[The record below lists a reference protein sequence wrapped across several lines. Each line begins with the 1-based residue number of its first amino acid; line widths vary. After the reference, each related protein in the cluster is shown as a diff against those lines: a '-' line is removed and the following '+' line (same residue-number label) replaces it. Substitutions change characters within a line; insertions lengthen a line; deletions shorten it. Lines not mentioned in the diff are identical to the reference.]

1 MSPDEVLTQTPTV
14 LSRYQQEFYFNNG
27 YLIVERALGGATLK
41 NLREAAARSIE
52 ASRQIVQS
60 DTTWDLEPGHNSNE
74 PRLRRLTSPN
84 DYDEDFWHYA
94 SSSFITDLLADLIG
108 PNIKFHHSKLN
119 FKWSGGGEEVRWHQD
134 IGFWPHTNF
143 TPCTVGLYLQDCD
156 DDQGPLGVVAES
168 HRGPL
173 FDQYDEE
180 GNWRGC
186 LSDEDT
192 KRLNPS
198 KIVYLPAPSGSIT
211 IHNCRTVHGS
221 RRNVSESP
229 RPLLLNAYSAA
240 DAMPYTAVPT
250 PSKYYQQ
257 IVRGSGSRWARHEPG
272 LCLMPPDWSGGYR
285 SIFALQQRENLDG

>member
-14 LSRYQQEFYFNNG
+14 LSRDQQEFYFNNG
-27 YLIVERALGGATLK
+27 YLIVEQALGTDTLE
-41 NLREAAARSIE
+41 NLRDAAARSIE

-84 DYDEDFWHYA
+84 DYDEDFWRYA

-156 DDQGPLGVVAES
+156 DDQGP
-168 HRGPL
+168 
-173 FDQYDEE
+173 
-180 GNWRGC
+180 
-186 LSDEDT
+186 
-192 KRLNPS
+192 
-198 KIVYLPAPSGSIT
+198 
-211 IHNCRTVHGS
+211 
-221 RRNVSESP
+221 P
-229 RPLLLNAYSAA
+229 RA
-240 DAMPYTAVPT
+240 T
-250 PSKYYQQ
+250 
-257 IVRGSGSRWARHEPG
+257 
-272 LCLMPPDWSGGYR
+272 
-285 SIFALQQRENLDG
+285 

>member
-1 MSPDEVLTQTPTV
+1 MSLVFHSVMIVLTAISLPFMMRDPV
-14 LSRYQQEFYFNNG
+14 DLPPILSVD
-27 YLIVERALGGATLK
+27 LI
-41 NLREAAARSIE
+41 
-52 ASRQIVQS
+52 Q
-60 DTTWDLEPGHNSNE
+60 
-74 PRLRRLTSPN
+74 
-84 DYDEDFWHYA
+84 
-94 SSSFITDLLADLIG
+94 ITDKTSIPFAAKAAKTLEKIKKEEEKRLVSQQA
-108 PNIKFHHSKLN
+108 PPAEKFHHSKLN

-143 TPCTVGLYLQDCD
+143 TPCTVGLYLQDCN

-168 HRGPL
+168 HQGPL

-186 LSDEDT
+186 LSDDDT
-192 KRLNPS
+192 KRLNTS

-250 PSKYYQQ
+250 PSKYYQKV
-257 IVRGSGSRWARHEPG
+257 VRGSGSRWARHEPG
-272 LCLMPPDWSGGYR
+272 QCLIPPDWSGGYR
-285 SIFALQQRENLDG
+285 SIFALQQQENLDG